1 MCKEKRYS
9 LHQIFLLLDLY
20 NDMADKVGKKPTKM
34 TLISLRD
41 GTDVRDFETEAQM
54 IGYVKDTQPKKVQNR
69 VLSADWTEV
78 IPGTYRILTSGTL
91 MELHVQQRGRTPSF
105 FTFFPET
112 CRFQPFSPPLL
123 PPSIQFL
130 IFHPK
135 TPPGSPESLRQ
146 ARERGF
152 WWGFFELWGK
162 VPSQSQE

>member
-1 MCKEKRYS
+1 MHLEKWNVVYIDYIGYYQHRKGGIAMCKEKRYS

-91 MELHVQQRGRTPSF
+91 MELHVQ
-105 FTFFPET
+105 
-112 CRFQPFSPPLL
+112 
-123 PPSIQFL
+123 
-130 IFHPK
+130 
-135 TPPGSPESLRQ
+135 
-146 ARERGF
+146 
-152 WWGFFELWGK
+152 
-162 VPSQSQE
+162 